1 MSKTP
6 NCRILPFV
14 CIHNIFYLLC
24 YLFHVYVLDLPLILI
39 ISEERYCLQWGRVG
53 NFLIYFQFAFLVE
66 FLYENFLF
74 DNFI

>member
-1 MSKTP
+1 M
-6 NCRILPFV
+6 
-14 CIHNIFYLLC
+14 
-24 YLFHVYVLDLPLILI
+24 YVLDLPLILI

-53 NFLIYFQFAFLVE
+53 NFLIYFQFALLVE